1 MTEESDGQQNLPEV
15 VHSTAIELPVAEF
28 EGEMVRLMH
37 GKLPGITLEMDY
49 GYKRD
54 THLKLEIEVRV
65 RSVTVDEVR
74 AGKARGDLVR
84 IHEFA
89 IEEAKILGAYTAD
102 QLEEGVGGSASVT
115 AQHDIEVEEQE
126 MDDRPEGEGHGAEPE
141 PARGA
146 DEGVGAGAPAD
157 GGVDPGF

>member
-1 MTEESDGQQNLPEV
+1 VTEQSDNLPEL
-15 VHSTAIELPVAEF
+15 VHQTAVEIPVAEF

-37 GKLPGITLEMDY
+37 GKMPGITLEMDY

-74 AGKARGDLVR
+74 SGGNKGDLVR

-89 IEEAKILGAYTAD
+89 IEEAKILGAYTSE
-102 QLEEGVGGSASVT
+102 QLDEGVGGSASVG
-115 AQHDIEVEEQE
+115 AQKDIENDE
-126 MDDRPEGEGHGAEPE
+126 MDDRPEGADDGAERPDE
-141 PARGA
+141 GPGDSGA
-146 DEGVGAGAPAD
+146 GDQGVGAGEGAD
-157 GGVDPGF
+157 GGPDPGF